1 MTISGFSDEL
11 MGTTVH
17 MRIEELWDLLGEEP
31 GFNLV
36 ALKVDP
42 HGLSRLYF
50 KLNQYPLVATVS
62 LRAAVYNGF
71 YESMGG
77 MLQVSTGLLTFFA
90 FIIAIGLIYN
100 TVIMNFSERSREM
113 ATLRVLGFDNVFLFL
128 LLMDVIMIQVLAS
141 LVPGSVLGYKMTEWL
156 LGSMR
161 TETLSPPVLARGTTY
176 AIGIATM
183 LVALIFSAWSL
194 SRLLRSLSLSEAL
207 KAKE

>member
-1 MTISGFSDEL
+1 
-11 MGTTVH
+11 
-17 MRIEELWDLLGEEP
+17 
-31 GFNLV
+31 
-36 ALKVDP
+36 
-42 HGLSRLYF
+42 
-50 KLNQYPLVATVS
+50 
-62 LRAAVYNGF
+62 
-71 YESMGG
+71 
-77 MLQVSTGLLTFFA
+77 VSTGLLTFFA

-141 LVPGSVLGYKMTEWL
+141 LIPGSVLGYKMTEWL

-161 TETLSPPVLARGTTY
+161 TETLSPPVLARGSTY